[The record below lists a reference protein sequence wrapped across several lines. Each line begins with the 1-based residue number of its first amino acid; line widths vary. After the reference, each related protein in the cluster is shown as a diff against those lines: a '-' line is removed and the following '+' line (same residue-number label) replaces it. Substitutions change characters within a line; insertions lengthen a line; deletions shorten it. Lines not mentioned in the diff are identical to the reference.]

1 MLAEFIIYHFNLQ
14 EHGYTWVVLVVL
26 LLVFF
31 GAYWLLNKSPVSE
44 WFKSSEDV
52 VPPFLALPA
61 IMFALFI
68 SALATDIWQKHY
80 DAKQALIREASA
92 LRSVILLAPNLG
104 ERGQYLSQAT
114 ENYIN
119 AVIDREWQAMMLKD
133 HPNKE
138 SALPELEAL
147 DFNIAKIGSDPSLPQ
162 YVAIRLDNALELLRQ
177 SRQQR
182 LSLAHDGIAA
192 SKWASPIMLAVITLV
207 TIGVV
212 HIRRPRAM
220 MISMIL
226 TILCILATMQLL
238 SQNRSPYIGTAA
250 VTQEAL
256 YDAKKLLYSIRT
268 QP

>member
-1 MLAEFIIYHFNLQ
+1 MLAEWIIYHFNLQ
-14 EHGYTWVVLVVL
+14 EHGYTWVVLAVL
-26 LLVFF
+26 LIIFS
-31 GAYWLLNKSPVSE
+31 GTYWLLNRSPVSE

-61 IMFALFI
+61 IMFALFM

-80 DAKQALIREASA
+80 DAKQALIRESSA
-92 LRSVILLAPNLG
+92 LRSIILLTPNLG
-104 ERGQYLSQAT
+104 ARGQHLSQVT

-119 AVIDREWQAMMLKD
+119 AVADREWQAMTLKD

-147 DFNIAKIGSDPSLPQ
+147 DFAIAKIGSDPALPQ
-162 YVAIRLDNALELLRQ
+162 YTALRLNNALEMLRL

-182 LSLAHDGIAA
+182 LALAHDGISA

-220 MISMIL
+220 LISMML
-226 TILCILATMQLL
+226 TILCVLATMQLL

-250 VTQEAL
+250 VTQEPL
-256 YDAKKLLYSIRT
+256 YDAKKLLDNIRALK
-268 QP
+268 